1 MTAGDSG
8 FFFTFFNLAV
18 AKQYWPVIAAGA
30 WVTIGVGA
38 AVVVTGTV
46 LGLLLA
52 IVRSLGRRVL
62 SLPIVAFADIM
73 RSLPP
78 LVVLIVL
85 YFGLPALGMPLS
97 AFAVTWLS
105 LSLVLAAYAEES
117 IWAGI
122 SAVHAGQLEAA
133 RSTGMRWWQAMRWV
147 VLPQAI
153 RRAVP
158 PLTNRVISITK
169 NTALGSVVA
178 LNEILNNAQGASSYA
193 GNPTPLMMA
202 AVAYL
207 IVFLPLVVFSRWLE
221 QRWQRR

>member
-1 MTAGDSG
+1 MTGGDSG
-8 FFFTFFNLAV
+8 FLFTFFNPAV
-18 AKQYWPVIAAGA
+18 ARQYWPSIADGA
-30 WVTIGVGA
+30 LVTVQVGA
-38 AVVVTGTV
+38 AVVLTGTAM
-46 LGLLLA
+46 GLMLA
-52 IVRSLGRRVL
+52 IARAFGRRLVSL
-62 SLPIVAFADIM
+62 SIVAFADIM

-78 LVVLIVL
+78 LVLLIVL
-85 YFGLPALGMPLS
+85 YFGLPALGLPLS
-97 AFAVTWLS
+97 AWAVTWLS

-122 SAVHAGQLEAA
+122 SAVPAGQLEAA
-133 RSTGMRWWQAMRWV
+133 RSTGLSWWQGMRWV
-147 VLPQAI
+147 VLPQAL

-158 PLTNRVISITK
+158 PLTNRIISITK

-207 IVFLPLVVFSRWLE
+207 IVFLPLVVSARWLE
-221 QRWQRR
+221 QHWQRR